1 VLFIIYN
8 SFNEF
13 YIALNQSSNHF
24 VNELN
29 TRSQAKNTII
39 LTLFLSSV
47 GTLLFTL
54 AILLPVVSSV
64 NKARMKVLSLFIDIP
79 VHHVFSL
86 ANKCE
91 IFLTSFMEDHTEE
104 VESEDDGHIKVDE

>member
-1 VLFIIYN
+1 M
-8 SFNEF
+8 
-13 YIALNQSSNHF
+13 
-24 VNELN
+24 NELN
-29 TRSQAKNTII
+29 NRSQAKNTII
-39 LTLFLSSV
+39 LILFLSSL

-79 VHHVFSL
+79 NHHVFSL

-91 IFLTSFMEDHTEE
+91 VFLNNFMEDHAEE
-104 VESEDDGHIKVDE
+104 LESEDDGHVKAED